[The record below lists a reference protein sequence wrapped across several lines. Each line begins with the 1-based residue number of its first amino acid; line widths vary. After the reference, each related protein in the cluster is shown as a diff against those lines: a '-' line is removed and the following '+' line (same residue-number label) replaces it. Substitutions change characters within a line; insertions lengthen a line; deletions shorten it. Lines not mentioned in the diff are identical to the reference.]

1 MYFCS
6 IKNIDYLP
14 ENVDLKHILPT
25 EILMVL
31 ALSEIPEVQLCP
43 KFLLIR

>member
-1 MYFCS
+1 MHFS
-6 IKNIDYLP
+6 GIKNIDFLP
-14 ENVDLKHILPT
+14 ENVDLKHTLPT